1 MKAMILSDMLTA
13 KKYLVQQLVVALLVG
28 GFVCIVMENLYVVAP
43 MLAVLIPFSLAFTI
57 IALDERGDWQQFR
70 LALPLSRADVV
81 VGRYLSLGLLALIGM
96 VTGLVLTGLVIA
108 AAQLLPS
115 VPQLANLMT
124 NFSWQAVLFSSVIG
138 LAVILFMLA
147 ITMPLVSRFGMTKA
161 VRYLPLIVIIG
172 VMLLLTG
179 LKDFE
184 APAFLLDF
192 IAWVATPAGTVAVA
206 AGTLIIML
214 VLYALSATVAV
225 KLYAK
230 REL

>member
-1 MKAMILSDMLTA
+1 M
-13 KKYLVQQLVVALLVG
+13 
-28 GFVCIVMENLYVVAP
+28 
-43 MLAVLIPFSLAFTI
+43 
-57 IALDERGDWQQFR
+57 
-70 LALPLSRADVV
+70 
-81 VGRYLSLGLLALIGM
+81 
-96 VTGLVLTGLVIA
+96 
-108 AAQLLPS
+108 
-115 VPQLANLMT
+115 
-124 NFSWQAVLFSSVIG
+124 LFSSVIG

-161 VRYLPLIVIIG
+161 VRYLPLIVVIG

-214 VLYALSATVAV
+214 VLYAVSATVAV